1 MKEFTI
7 LMILLL
13 SCTGILLGQSE
24 NGQERIQTAKIA
36 FLSQKLELT
45 PEEAQKF
52 WPVYN
57 EFNQKKKDIQI
68 ERRIAR
74 LEMEKSSFSDDDAKK
89 IISDEFKARKN
100 ELQLEEQYFQKFQEI
115 ITPKKVVKLAHAER
129 EFNSRIIKRMQQ
141 MQQMKEMRQMQPDRN
156 PRRGN

>member
-1 MKEFTI
+1 
-7 LMILLL
+7 MILLL
-13 SCTGILLGQSE
+13 SCTGILLGQPE

-57 EFNQKKKDIQI
+57 EFNQKRKDIQI

-74 LEMEKSSFSDDDAKK
+74 LEMEKSSFSDDDARK
-89 IISDEFKARKN
+89 IISDEFEARKN

-115 ITPKKVVKLAHAER
+115 ITPKKVVRLAHAER
-129 EFNSRIIKRMQQ
+129 EFNGHILKRV
-141 MQQMKEMRQMQPDRN
+141 RQMQPDRN
-156 PRRGN
+156 PRRGNG

>member
-1 MKEFTI
+1 MKEFKI
-7 LMILLL
+7 IVILLL
-13 SCTGILLGQSE
+13 SCNGVLIGQPE
-24 NGQERIQTAKIA
+24 NDRERIQTAKIA

-74 LEMEKSSFSDDDAKK
+74 LEMEKSSFSDEDAKK
-89 IISDEFKARKN
+89 MISNEFKARKN

-115 ITPKKVVKLAHAER
+115 ITPKKVVRLAHAER
-129 EFNSRIIKRMQQ
+129 EFNSRIIKRMQRV
-141 MQQMKEMRQMQPDRN
+141 QQNRN